1 MAEPG
6 LQLEQSDLGVTS
18 AAEQRK
24 GTVKKPGP
32 SVQNSERN
40 LFQTGM
46 KMLSGLW
53 GSLRLFLAV
62 TGVGVCQ

>member
-6 LQLEQSDLGVTS
+6 LQLEQPDLGVTS

-24 GTVKKPGP
+24 GTVKKQGP

-46 KMLSGLW
+46 KKLSGLW
-53 GSLRLFLAV
+53 RSLLLFLAV
-62 TGVGVCQ
+62 IGVGVCQ